1 MKRLYLLA
9 AAVSVT
15 GGMAFSAPQEDA
27 PEKEAAVLDVQTPP
41 SGKQDQPAIPE
52 RLLDDSHMNEEL
64 GINEFT
70 APSIRKIFEDLEGL
84 PEIPEK
90 VALRARPERPPMDR
104 CSLALQLGGMM
115 ADGFV
120 IVQCGKMNEVKP
132 IALDL
137 SSYAKAIGAGER
149 VNRHAA
155 SLLKNAE
162 DGDLSSFKNNLALIQ
177 SDVEQEL
184 ASLRDSDMANLIG
197 LVVMALILAFSRYGD
212 LKLGQE
218 DDEPEFSIG
227 AWFAML
233 FAAGMGI
240 GLVFWGVAE
249 PISHYGTPPPGI
261 APNTPEAANAAMRYS
276 FFHWGLH
283 PWAVYSIVA
292 LAIAFFQ
299 FRRGGSALV
308 STAVMAL
315 PWAPLQRIGPVV
327 NILAVIATAF
337 GVAASLG
344 MGALQINSGLAA
356 TMGVPVNEAW
366 QVGIIVVTTVLFLTS
381 AVSGVARG
389 IKWLSTI
396 NLVMAAL
403 LALAVFALG
412 PTVIIIDSFTN
423 TLGSYLSEF
432 VRMSLRMTP
441 FRDSGWVSGW
451 TVFYWAWWVSWSP
464 FVGLFIA
471 RVSRGRTIR
480 EFILG
485 TVLAPTL
492 AAFVWFSVFGG
503 TALHLEIMQ
512 GVPLSEAV
520 KADVSTALFA
530 MFNALPWGAVMSFV
544 ATVLVLVFFVTSG
557 DSATLVLG
565 MMSTGGNE
573 NPSARVKI
581 TWGVLVSG
589 IAISLLLAG
598 GVKAVQTATIVFA
611 LPFTAVIL
619 LMALALWRGVR
630 ADWEAD
636 DRRDRVLRR
645 RMREMVG
652 PSPGA
657 GHPAA
662 PDTSAPRPN
671 APR

>member
-1 MKRLYLLA
+1 MQLIVSAGLILA
-9 AAVSVT
+9 IVLWGVL
-15 GGMAFSAPQEDA
+15 AP
-27 PEKEAAVLDVQTPP
+27 
-41 SGKQDQPAIPE
+41 
-52 RLLDDSHMNEEL
+52 
-64 GINEFT
+64 
-70 APSIRKIFEDLEGL
+70 
-84 PEIPEK
+84 
-90 VALRARPERPPMDR
+90 
-104 CSLALQLGGMM
+104 
-115 ADGFV
+115 
-120 IVQCGKMNEVKP
+120 
-132 IALDL
+132 
-137 SSYAKAIGAGER
+137 
-149 VNRHAA
+149 A
-155 SLLKNAE
+155 SLGAVF
-162 DGDLSSFKNNLALIQ
+162 DTALATITRNFGWFYLW
-177 SDVEQEL
+177 VVL
-184 ASLRDSDMANLIG
+184 G

-212 LKLGQE
+212 LKLGGE

-249 PISHYGTPPPGI
+249 PVSHYGAPPPGI

-299 FRRGGSALV
+299 FRKGGSALV
-308 STAVMAL
+308 STAVQAL
-315 PWAPLQRIGPVV
+315 PWRWVRPLGPLV
-327 NILAVIATAF
+327 NVLAVIATAF

-344 MGALQINSGLAA
+344 MGALQINSGLARVF
-356 TMGVPVNEAW
+356 GLPVSGAA
-366 QVGIIVVTTVLFLTS
+366 QVGIIVVTTALFLVS
-381 AVSGVARG
+381 AVTGVDRG
-389 IKWLSTI
+389 IKWLSSF

-403 LALAVFALG
+403 LALAVFLLG
-412 PTVIIIDSFTN
+412 PTVAIIDTFTT
-423 TLGSYLSEF
+423 TLGAYASEF

-441 FRDSGWVSGW
+441 FRDSGWVGGW

-492 AAFVWFSVFGG
+492 AAFIWFSVFGG
-503 TALHLEIMQ
+503 TALHMEILQ
-512 GVPLSEAV
+512 GLPMAEAV
-520 KADVSTALFA
+520 QADVSTALFSV
-530 MFNALPWGAVMSFV
+530 FDALPLGGLMTGV

-565 MMSTGGNE
+565 MMSTGGDE
-573 NPSARVKI
+573 NPRPLVKVI
-581 TWGVLVSG
+581 WGVLVAG

-619 LMALALWRGVR
+619 LMAVALWRGVR
-630 ADWEAD
+630 DDWAEEQ
-636 DRRDRVLRR
+636 RRERALRR

-652 PSPGA
+652 
-657 GHPAA
+657 
-662 PDTSAPRPN
+662 R
-671 APR
+671 

>member
-1 MKRLYLLA
+1 MQLIVSAGVILAIVLWGVIAPDSLDALFQNALVVITRDFGWLYLW
-9 AAVSVT
+9 V
-15 GGMAFSAPQEDA
+15 
-27 PEKEAAVLDVQTPP
+27 VL
-41 SGKQDQPAIPE
+41 
-52 RLLDDSHMNEEL
+52 
-64 GINEFT
+64 
-70 APSIRKIFEDLEGL
+70 
-84 PEIPEK
+84 
-90 VALRARPERPPMDR
+90 
-104 CSLALQLGGMM
+104 
-115 ADGFV
+115 
-120 IVQCGKMNEVKP
+120 
-132 IALDL
+132 
-137 SSYAKAIGAGER
+137 
-149 VNRHAA
+149 
-155 SLLKNAE
+155 
-162 DGDLSSFKNNLALIQ
+162 
-177 SDVEQEL
+177 
-184 ASLRDSDMANLIG
+184 G
-197 LVVMALILAFSRYGD
+197 LVVFALVLAFSRYGD
-212 LKLGQE
+212 LKLGGE

-227 AWFAML
+227 SWFAML

-261 APNTPEAANAAMRYS
+261 AARTPEAANAAMRYS

-308 STAVMAL
+308 STAVSAL

-389 IKWLSTI
+389 IKWLSTF

-403 LALAVFALG
+403 LALSVFVLG
-412 PTVIIIDSFTN
+412 PTVIIIDTFTN

-480 EFILG
+480 EFVLG
-485 TVLAPTL
+485 TMLAPSL

-503 TALHLEIMQ
+503 TALTLQIMQ
-512 GVPLSEAV
+512 GVPIADAV
-520 KADVSTALFA
+520 RADVSTALFV
-530 MFNALPWGAVMSFV
+530 MLGQLPLGTLMSGV
-544 ATVLVLVFFVTSG
+544 ATVLVLLFFVTSG

-565 MMSTGGNE
+565 MMSTGGQE

-581 TWGVLVSG
+581 AWGLLISG

-598 GVKAVQTATIVFA
+598 GLKAVQTATIVFA
-611 LPFTAVIL
+611 LPFTVVIV
-619 LMALALWRGVR
+619 LMAIALWRGVR
-630 ADWEAD
+630 DDWDEEQ
-636 DRRDRVLRR
+636 RRERALRR
-645 RMREMVG
+645 RMRDLVE
-652 PSPGA
+652 PPR
-657 GHPAA
+657 A
-662 PDTSAPRPN
+662 P
-671 APR
+671 

>member
-1 MKRLYLLA
+1 MQLIVSAGLILA
-9 AAVSVT
+9 IVIWGVL
-15 GGMAFSAPQEDA
+15 AP
-27 PEKEAAVLDVQTPP
+27 
-41 SGKQDQPAIPE
+41 
-52 RLLDDSHMNEEL
+52 
-64 GINEFT
+64 
-70 APSIRKIFEDLEGL
+70 
-84 PEIPEK
+84 
-90 VALRARPERPPMDR
+90 
-104 CSLALQLGGMM
+104 
-115 ADGFV
+115 
-120 IVQCGKMNEVKP
+120 
-132 IALDL
+132 
-137 SSYAKAIGAGER
+137 
-149 VNRHAA
+149 A
-155 SLLKNAE
+155 SLGAVF
-162 DGDLSSFKNNLALIQ
+162 DTALATITRNFGWFYLW
-177 SDVEQEL
+177 VVL
-184 ASLRDSDMANLIG
+184 G

-212 LKLGQE
+212 LKLGGE

-249 PISHYGTPPPGI
+249 PVSHYGAPPPGI

-299 FRRGGSALV
+299 FRKGGSALV
-308 STAVMAL
+308 STAVQAL
-315 PWAPLQRIGPVV
+315 PWRWVRPLGPLV
-327 NILAVIATAF
+327 NVLAVIATAF

-344 MGALQINSGLAA
+344 MGALQINSGLARVF
-356 TMGVPVNEAW
+356 GLPVSGTA
-366 QVGIIVVTTVLFLTS
+366 QVGIIVVTTALFLVS
-381 AVSGVARG
+381 AVTGVDRG
-389 IKWLSTI
+389 IKWLSSF

-403 LALAVFALG
+403 LALAVFLLG
-412 PTVIIIDSFTN
+412 PTVAIIDTFTT
-423 TLGSYLSEF
+423 TLGAYASEF

-441 FRDSGWVSGW
+441 FRDSGWVGGW

-492 AAFVWFSVFGG
+492 AAFIWFSVFGG
-503 TALHLEIMQ
+503 TALHMEILQ
-512 GVPLSEAV
+512 GLPMAEAV
-520 KADVSTALFA
+520 QADVSTALFSV
-530 MFNALPWGAVMSFV
+530 FDALPLGGLMTGV

-565 MMSTGGNE
+565 MMSTGGDE
-573 NPSARVKI
+573 NPRPLVKVI
-581 TWGVLVSG
+581 WGVLVAG

-619 LMALALWRGVR
+619 LMAVALWRGVR
-630 ADWEAD
+630 DDWAEEQ
-636 DRRDRVLRR
+636 RRERALRR

-652 PSPGA
+652 
-657 GHPAA
+657 
-662 PDTSAPRPN
+662 R
-671 APR
+671 

>member
-1 MKRLYLLA
+1 MQLIVSAGLILAIVLWGVLAPAALGTVFDTALATITRNFGWFYLW
-9 AAVSVT
+9 V
-15 GGMAFSAPQEDA
+15 
-27 PEKEAAVLDVQTPP
+27 VL
-41 SGKQDQPAIPE
+41 
-52 RLLDDSHMNEEL
+52 
-64 GINEFT
+64 
-70 APSIRKIFEDLEGL
+70 
-84 PEIPEK
+84 
-90 VALRARPERPPMDR
+90 
-104 CSLALQLGGMM
+104 
-115 ADGFV
+115 
-120 IVQCGKMNEVKP
+120 
-132 IALDL
+132 
-137 SSYAKAIGAGER
+137 
-149 VNRHAA
+149 
-155 SLLKNAE
+155 
-162 DGDLSSFKNNLALIQ
+162 
-177 SDVEQEL
+177 
-184 ASLRDSDMANLIG
+184 G

-212 LKLGQE
+212 LKLGGE

-249 PISHYGTPPPGI
+249 PVSHYGAPPPGI
-261 APNTPEAANAAMRYS
+261 APHTPEAANAAMRYS

-299 FRRGGSALV
+299 FRKGGSALV
-308 STAVMAL
+308 STAVQAL
-315 PWAPLQRIGPVV
+315 PWRWVRPLGPLV
-327 NILAVIATAF
+327 NVLAVIATAF

-344 MGALQINSGLAA
+344 MGALQINSGLARVL
-356 TMGVPVNEAW
+356 GLPVSGTA
-366 QVGIIVVTTVLFLTS
+366 QVGIIVVTTALFLVS
-381 AVSGVARG
+381 AVTGVDRG
-389 IKWLSTI
+389 IKWLSSF

-403 LALAVFALG
+403 LALAVFLLG
-412 PTVIIIDSFTN
+412 PTVAIIDTFTT
-423 TLGSYLSEF
+423 TLGAYASEF

-441 FRDSGWVSGW
+441 FRDSGWVGGW

-503 TALHLEIMQ
+503 TALNMEILH
-512 GVPLSEAV
+512 GLPIADAV
-520 KADVSTALFA
+520 KADVSTALFSV
-530 MFNALPWGAVMSFV
+530 FDALPLGGLMTGV

-573 NPSARVKI
+573 NPPPRVKVI
-581 TWGVLVSG
+581 WGVLVAG

-619 LMALALWRGVR
+619 LMAVALWRGVR
-630 ADWEAD
+630 DDWNEEQ
-636 DRRDRVLRR
+636 RRDRALRR
-645 RMREMVG
+645 RMRELV
-652 PSPGA
+652 
-657 GHPAA
+657 
-662 PDTSAPRPN
+662 DR
-671 APR
+671 